1 MISSIPSDCNAAPA
15 GREAGKIKDLPELA
29 AILARHKE
37 AGRRVVLCHGVF
49 DPLHIGHIKHFQQA
63 RKLGQVLAVTVTPDR
78 FVNKGPHRPV
88 FPEQLRAE
96 AVAALECVDY
106 VAVNQ
111 WPMAIEA
118 IGRLKPD
125 LFVKGS
131 EFQHKTD
138 RTGAIALEEQAVK
151 AAGGALAFTEDLTFS
166 ASGLVNR
173 HFPVFTKEV
182 SAYLADFAQRFGAE
196 VVLRYLAGI
205 RPLKILVVGEA
216 IIDEY
221 HYCEAIGK
229 SSKEPT
235 LVVKALSQERFAG
248 GALAAANHLA
258 QFCDHV
264 SLVSMLGDQGG
275 QGDLLRGKLHPAV
288 WGNFISRKDS
298 PTIVKRR
305 FIEHYFFTKLF
316 EVYEINDTR
325 LAAEDDAAVCAA
337 LRGRLSQ
344 FDLVIVLDFGHE
356 MLSPQA
362 VRILCD
368 EARFLALNAQTNA
381 GNLGFHAV
389 SKYPRADY
397 LCVAENEIRLDAR
410 DRRGELRPL
419 LENLARRLGC
429 KAAMVTRGNRGCMG
443 FSVDEGIV
451 EVPAFA
457 GKVVDRI
464 GAGDA
469 FMALTAPCIVQRAP
483 IEVAGLIG
491 NAVGAQMVATVGNRE
506 PVSQTGLVRYIEH
519 LLK

>member
-1 MISSIPSDCNAAPA
+1 MSSDTHANRASARDGPA
-15 GREAGKIKDLPELA
+15 KIKDIHELA
-29 AILARHKE
+29 GLLAGGRE
-37 AGRRVVLCHGVF
+37 PGRRIVLCHGVF

-63 RKLGQVLAVTVTPDR
+63 KRLGHVLAVTVTPDQ

-96 AVAALECVDY
+96 AVAALECVDF
-106 VAVNQ
+106 VAINQ
-111 WPMAIEA
+111 WPTAIEA
-118 IGRLKPD
+118 IELLKPD

-138 RTGAIALEEQAVK
+138 QTGALALEEQAVK
-151 AAGGALAFTEDLTFS
+151 RVGGALAFTEDMTFS

-173 HFPVFTKEV
+173 HLPVFSKEV
-182 SAYLADFAQRFGAE
+182 SAYLAGFAQRVGAE
-196 VVLRYLAGI
+196 AVVRCLSGI
-205 RPLKILVVGEA
+205 RPLKILVVGET
-216 IIDEY
+216 IVDEY

-235 LVVKALSQERFAG
+235 LVVKALNQERFAG
-248 GALAAANHLA
+248 GALAGANHLA

-264 SLVSMLGDQGG
+264 SLVSMIGDQGN
-275 QGDLLRGKLHPAV
+275 QGDLIRSKLHRSV
-288 WGNFISRKDS
+288 WANFVTRRDA

-316 EVYEINDTR
+316 EVYEINDNR
-325 LAAEDDAAVCAA
+325 LSAEDDAAVCAA
-337 LRGRLSQ
+337 LHGRLAQ
-344 FDLVIVLDFGHE
+344 FDLVVVLDFGHE
-356 MLSPQA
+356 MLSPAA
-362 VRILCD
+362 VKVLCD
-368 EARFLALNAQTNA
+368 ESRFLAVNAQTNA

-410 DRRGELRPL
+410 DRRGDLRPL
-419 LENLARRLGC
+419 LEALARRLGC

-443 FSVDEGIV
+443 FSPDAGIV

-469 FMALTAPCIVQRAP
+469 FMALTAPCVAQQAP
-483 IEVAGLIG
+483 LEVVGFVG

-506 PVSQTGLVRYIEH
+506 PVSQVGLVRYIEH